1 MEKGKLNIRRKD
13 NKKVILN
20 LTKDNGKPLSIS
32 DRSLRE
38 ADNWKG
44 FADGDHEVS
53 YELEG
58 GLLVSITIGDKTIKR
73 QQVQAPPQTQQ
84 ANRNYHQNP
93 PALGNHINID
103 SATAPYNF
111 VPMNEQVLSVNEDD
125 IPAFNTYKGYDGF
138 IDLDITAKSPIY
150 IRRNLSPAELERE
163 EQVGTDMKDP
173 KVQNFK
179 DSLSGFNRPL
189 GNEYRIPGS
198 SLRGMIRTLYEV
210 VTYSKMTMLDDH
222 KLYYRSFADSST
234 ELRDQYSSKMN
245 GTVDG
250 AYKPKASAGYL
261 RKNGNKYQILEAA
274 SYHRVEESMVLG
286 KGLITCKMRTGDQ
299 GHYRIN
305 KEYVDF
311 IKKTPFIEVNY
322 IADPEKP
329 YPHSVDMYYS
339 KVTDITS
346 ATNPIPAG
354 YSRGFL
360 VFSGWIPGPQARL
373 GKHMHWV
380 VSETTG
386 TSYSVPENLIRDFD
400 KDYNREGPDLLKL
413 ARKGDV
419 PCFYVLEGGQVKAFG
434 HTGLFR
440 MVYNNSIG
448 DLRPPEHKKT
458 EMDMTEAVFGRIVDK
473 KARMG
478 RLYFEDAICTDPKET
493 PVSRYPKILSGPKA
507 SSFQLY
513 LHQDKSKISIKGKN
527 TTGIKNYDS
536 QGARL
541 AGYKFYWHRDHR
553 SWFAD
558 PAEVEKHRSQYTK
571 IHPLDTGSKFR
582 GRIRFVNLS
591 KEELGALLF
600 VLNLPEGCCHKLG
613 MAKPLGL
620 GSVRINAKLSLID
633 REERY
638 TNLIASGIEAGQAE
652 EFIKAY
658 SDNLKAFLNTGEN
671 DVWNID
677 RLRELKRMLD
687 KDNMPSHDRTRYMSI
702 TEGKFRGYHYPN
714 EYKMRP
720 ILKKPTQ
727 TR

>member
-1 MEKGKLNIRRKD
+1 MKQGKLNIRRKD
-13 NKKVILN
+13 KKVILTLTN
-20 LTKDNGKPLSIS
+20 ENNKTMPISDGSLTK
-32 DRSLRE
+32 
-38 ADNWKG
+38 ADHWKG

-58 GLLVSITIGDKTIKR
+58 GLPVSITIGDKTIKR
-73 QQVQAPPQTQQ
+73 HQVQAPPQTQQ
-84 ANRNYHQNP
+84 ANRNYYQNP
-93 PALGNHINID
+93 PAQGNHNID

-111 VPMNEQVLSVNEDD
+111 VPMNEKVLTVSEDD
-125 IPAFNTYKGYDGF
+125 IPAFNDCKGYDGF

-163 EQVGTDMKDP
+163 EQLGHNNNSREAME
-173 KVQNFK
+173 FK

-245 GTVDG
+245 GMVRG

-261 RKNGNKYQILEAA
+261 RKIGNRYEILEAA
-274 SYHRVEESMVLG
+274 SYHRAEESLVIR
-286 KGLITCKMRTGDQ
+286 KGLILHSMRTGDP
-299 GHYRIN
+299 GHYRPN
-305 KEYVDF
+305 QNYKSF
-311 IKKTPFIEVNY
+311 IESKPFIEVNY
-322 IADPEKP
+322 IADPEHTHH
-329 YPHSVDMYYS
+329 HSVDMYYS

-380 VSETTG
+380 VSGPTG
-386 TSYSVPENLIRDFD
+386 TSYSVPDNLKRDYE
-400 KDYNREGPDLLKL
+400 KDCNRKGPDLLKL
-413 ARKGDV
+413 AKGGDV
-419 PCFYVLEGGQVKAFG
+419 PCFYVLEHGQVKAFG

-458 EMDMTEAVFGRIVDK
+458 DMDMTEAVFGRIVDK

-493 PVSRYPKILSGPKA
+493 PEALYPEILSGPKA

-541 AGYKFYWHRDHR
+541 AGYKFYWHRNHQGW
-553 SWFAD
+553 SAD
-558 PAEVEKHRSQYTK
+558 QQVQNTQSSKM
-571 IHPLDTGSKFR
+571 HPLDTGSKFR

-600 VLNLPEGCCHKLG
+600 VLNLPDGCCHKLG
-613 MAKPLGL
+613 MGKPLGL
-620 GSVRINAKLSLID
+620 GSVRINAKLSLIK

-638 TNLIASGIEAGQAE
+638 ADLLATGIDESKEDKYVQA
-652 EFIKAY
+652 FA
-658 SDNLKAFLNTGEN
+658 DHLKAGLNSN
-671 DVWNID
+671 QSDIWNID
-677 RLRELKRMLD
+677 RLKELKRMLD
-687 KDNMPSHDRTRYMSI
+687 YAHMPSPNSTRYMSI
-702 TEGKFRGYHYPN
+702 KEGIARGNQDRN
-714 EYKMRP
+714 EYRIRP